1 MLHLNIIGEA
11 DESVRNWQS
20 NRWLF
25 FAVSMFLCAGLI
37 VTSQAGLLAPVEGIA
52 AVPLN
57 ILSGIFNRIALSIT
71 NGAEDLTELQT
82 LRERNADL
90 EEALAQF
97 QAELVELREIASDYQ
112 RLAELLDYTTTVT
125 NQEFLAADVINV
137 DTSSFLRTITI
148 NRGTRDGLAVG
159 MPVVT
164 RQGLVGRIVKVS
176 ANAARVLLVTDP
188 SSAVS
193 ARLQT
198 TRVEGSVVGQLSG
211 ALRMTLIPLGQ
222 TIQEG
227 DLVITS
233 GLGANF
239 PPDIVIGQVTSIR
252 QFEFELYQ
260 EAEIRSLNN
269 FDTLE
274 IVLVITSFQPVDLS
288 IFEQDEAQ
296 DAGG

>member
-1 MLHLNIIGEA
+1 
-11 DESVRNWQS
+11 
-20 NRWLF
+20 
-25 FAVSMFLCAGLI
+25 MFLCASLI
-37 VTSQAGLLAPVEGIA
+37 VTSQSGLLSPVEGIA

-57 ILSGIFNRIALSIT
+57 IVSGILNQIALSIT
-71 NGAEDLTELQT
+71 NGADDLTELQF

-97 QAELVELREIASDYQ
+97 QAELVELREVASDYQ
-112 RLAELLDYTTTVT
+112 RLAELLDYTTTVS
-125 NQEFLAADVINV
+125 NQEYLAANVISV

-148 NRGTRDGLAVG
+148 NRGTRDGLSVG

-164 RQGLVGRIVKVS
+164 RQGLVGRIEAVS
-176 ANAARVLLVTDP
+176 ANASRVLLVTDP

-198 TRVEGSVVGQLSG
+198 TRVEGSVVGQLAG
-211 ALRMTLIPLGQ
+211 TLRMTFIPLGQ
-222 TIQEG
+222 SIQEG

-233 GLGANF
+233 GLGGNF

-274 IVLVITSFQPVDLS
+274 IVLVITNFQPVDLS
-288 IFEQDEAQ
+288 IFEQDTEEN
-296 DAGG
+296 AGG

>member
-1 MLHLNIIGEA
+1 M
-11 DESVRNWQS
+11 RNWRS
-20 NRWLF
+20 NRWLI
-25 FAVSMFLCAGLI
+25 FAVSMFLCTGLI
-37 VTSQAGLLAPVEGIA
+37 VTSQAGLLAPLEGIA

-57 ILSGIFNRIALSIT
+57 ILSGILNRVALSIT

-97 QAELVELREIASDYQ
+97 QSELVELREIASDYQ
-112 RLAELLDYTTTVT
+112 RLAELLDYTTTAS
-125 NQEFLAADVINV
+125 NQEYLAADVINV
-137 DTSSFLRTITI
+137 DTSGFLRTITI

-164 RQGLVGRIVKVS
+164 RQGLVGRIVRMS
-176 ANAARVLLVTDP
+176 ASAARVLLVTDP

-211 ALRMTLIPLGQ
+211 TLRMTFIPLGQ

-233 GLGANF
+233 GLGGNF

-274 IVLVITSFQPVDLS
+274 IVLVITNFQPVDLS
-288 IFEQDEAQ
+288 IFDQVEEENS
-296 DAGG
+296 GG

>member
-1 MLHLNIIGEA
+1 M
-11 DESVRNWQS
+11 RNWRS
-20 NRWLF
+20 NRRLF
-25 FAVSMFLCAGLI
+25 LAVSMFLCFGLI
-37 VTSQAGLLAPVEGIA
+37 VTSQTGLLAPVEGIA

-57 ILSGIFNRIALSIT
+57 LLSGIFNRVALGLT
-71 NGAEDLTELQT
+71 NGAEDFTELQS

-112 RLAELLDYTTTVT
+112 RLAELLDYTTTVS

-148 NRGTRDGLAVG
+148 NRGTRDGVAIG

-164 RQGLVGRIVKVS
+164 RQGLVGRVLEVS

-198 TRVEGSVVGQLSG
+198 TRVEGSVVGQLTG
-211 ALRMTLIPLGQ
+211 NLRMEFIPLDQ

-233 GLGANF
+233 GLGGNF

-260 EAEIRSLNN
+260 EAEVRSLNN
-269 FDTLE
+269 FDSLE
-274 IVLVITSFQPVDLS
+274 IVLVITNFQPVDLS
-288 IFEQDEAQ
+288 VFEQDS
-296 DAGG
+296 GG

>member
-1 MLHLNIIGEA
+1 M
-11 DESVRNWQS
+11 RNWRS

-25 FAVSMFLCAGLI
+25 FAVSMFLCTGLI
-37 VTSQAGLLAPVEGIA
+37 VTSQAGLLAPVEGIV

-112 RLAELLDYTTTVT
+112 RLAELLDYTTTIS

-137 DTSSFLRTITI
+137 DTSSLLRTITI
-148 NRGTRDGLAVG
+148 NRGTRDGLTVG

-164 RQGLVGRIVKVS
+164 RQGLIGRIVQVS
-176 ANAARVLLVTDP
+176 ASAARVLLVADP

-193 ARLQT
+193 ARFQT

-211 ALRMTLIPLGQ
+211 ALRMTFIPLGQ

-233 GLGANF
+233 GLGGNF

-274 IVLVITSFQPVDLS
+274 IVLVITNFQPVDLS
-288 IFEQDEAQ
+288 VFEQAEAENS
-296 DAGG
+296 GG

>member
-1 MLHLNIIGEA
+1 
-11 DESVRNWQS
+11 
-20 NRWLF
+20 
-25 FAVSMFLCAGLI
+25 MFLCTGLI
-37 VTSQAGLLAPVEGIA
+37 VTSQAGLLTPIEGIA

-57 ILSGIFNRIALSIT
+57 ILSGILNRVALSIT

-97 QAELVELREIASDYQ
+97 QSELVELREIASDYR
-112 RLAELLDYTTTVT
+112 RLAELLDYTTTAS
-125 NQEFLAADVINV
+125 NQEFLAADVINM
-137 DTSSFLRTITI
+137 DTSGFLRTITI
-148 NRGTRDGLAVG
+148 NRGTRDGLTIG

-164 RQGLVGRIVKVS
+164 RQGLVGRIVQVS
-176 ANAARVLLVTDP
+176 ASAGRVLLVTDP

-211 ALRMTLIPLGQ
+211 TLRMTFIPLGQ

-233 GLGANF
+233 GLGGNF

-274 IVLVITSFQPVDLS
+274 IVLVITNFQPVDLS
-288 IFEQDEAQ
+288 VFDQVEEESN
-296 DAGG
+296 GG